1 MTLAFE
7 IKRRA
12 RHVVG
17 PVIGCLLLGYFVFHS
32 VEGDRGIHAWRALD
46 SKIEIAEAKLAVLK
60 GKRESLE
67 KKVAMLHPDSI
78 DRDLLTEQARR
89 VLNYLDQDDFVI
101 SGMSATEAPNSV
113 GAMQQAIDAVQQFP
127 KIRAISTASD
137 AN

>member
-17 PVIGCLLLGYFVFHS
+17 PVIGCLLLGYFLFHS

-46 SKIEIAEAKLAVLK
+46 SKIEAAEAKLAVLRS
-60 GKRESLE
+60 KRESLE

-89 VLNYLDQDDFVI
+89 VLNYLDQDDFVV
-101 SGMSATEAPNSV
+101 SGMSATGAPNSV
-113 GAMQQAIDAVQQFP
+113 DAMQQPFDAVQQIV
-127 KIRAISTASD
+127 KTRAITMASD
-137 AN
+137 IN

>member
-12 RHVVG
+12 RHVIG
-17 PVIGCLLLGYFVFHS
+17 PVIGCLLLGYFLFHS

-46 SKIEIAEAKLAVLK
+46 GKIEAAEAKLAVLRS
-60 GKRESLE
+60 KRESLE

-101 SGMSATEAPNSV
+101 SGMSATGVPNSV
-113 GAMQQAIDAVQQFP
+113 GAMQQPFDAMRQ
-127 KIRAISTASD
+127 KAKTRAISMASGV
-137 AN
+137 N

>member
-46 SKIEIAEAKLAVLK
+46 SKIEVAEAKLAVLK
-60 GKRESLE
+60 GKREALE

-78 DRDLLTEQARR
+78 DQDLLTEQARR

-101 SGMSATEAPNSV
+101 SGMSATGAPKSI
-113 GAMQQAIDAVQQFP
+113 GAMQQTIDAAQQFP
-127 KIRAISTASD
+127 KVRAISTASG